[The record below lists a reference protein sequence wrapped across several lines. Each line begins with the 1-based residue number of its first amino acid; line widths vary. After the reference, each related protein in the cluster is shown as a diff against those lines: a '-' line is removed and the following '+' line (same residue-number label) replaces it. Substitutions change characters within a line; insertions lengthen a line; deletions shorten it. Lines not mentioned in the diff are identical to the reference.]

1 MPASG
6 PAAPGRPAPGAPA
19 AAFESLHW
27 RGAEDR
33 RRSLLGSAGT
43 QRASMAGG
51 AVVDGGEVDATDLA
65 NRAPLQWFTTW
76 RWRSRSSSGTA
87 RCSLATPS
95 SPPGAFLDPAQ
106 SVAHGVGVAVQSV
119 SDGAHRSGVRPHPN
133 RFEECLALLVGKIA
147 ETVQS
152 GPDPRIEPISAQIGQ
167 PWLGVRRDD
176 IGPVELRRGSDPS
189 PRAAPPRRAGGLT
202 PSRSA
207 SRASR
212 WVRIPRYVG
221 GNPVTG

>member
-1 MPASG
+1 MRKLAPSGSDRGRQCAGDHERRWRCRPAGTSPRGRPAVRRQRGGSMPASG
-6 PAAPGRPAPGAPA
+6 PAPGRPAPGAPA

-33 RRSLLGSAGT
+33 RRPLLASAST

-119 SDGAHRSGVRPHPN
+119 GDGAHRSGVPPHPN
-133 RFEECLALLVGKIA
+133 RFEECLALLVGRIA

-152 GPDPRIEPISAQIGQ
+152 GPDRCDHHMRCP
-167 PWLGVRRDD
+167 
-176 IGPVELRRGSDPS
+176 
-189 PRAAPPRRAGGLT
+189 
-202 PSRSA
+202 
-207 SRASR
+207 
-212 WVRIPRYVG
+212 Y
-221 GNPVTG
+221 